1 MFATA
6 YLVWC
11 AVFLIVWLALYVW
24 RPSARRTMLMVSLF
38 ATPLG
43 PLSQYL
49 HVQDYW
55 RPETITGTLLGP
67 EDFIIAFLIGGI
79 TAGFY
84 SFFRNP
90 IHPRQQRSG
99 LWVPVV
105 VAYAL
110 GVLLMYGSFYGLG
123 LSSIAAAFLLL
134 ALFAVVPALMKPW
147 VFKGAVLT
155 GAVFTVFL
163 FVFYVG
169 FFWYYPGIV
178 DAWWF
183 GASGN
188 RLYGV
193 PVEEFVWAFL
203 WGMAA
208 ASGSEVAERIKI

>member
-11 AVFLIVWLALYVW
+11 FVFLCVWLALYAL
-24 RPSARRTMLMVSLF
+24 RPSARRTMLLVSLF

-67 EDFIIAFLIGGI
+67 EDFLIAFLIGGI
-79 TAGFY
+79 SAGIY
-84 SFFRNP
+84 SFFMVERIRTKRTGLLP
-90 IHPRQQRSG
+90 LISG
-99 LWVPVV
+99 VYLVGI
-105 VAYAL
+105 AL
-110 GVLLMYGSFYGLG
+110 LYGSFYILG
-123 LSSIAAAFLLL
+123 LSSMWGAFMLLG
-134 ALFAVVPALMKPW
+134 LFAIVPTVAKPW
-147 VFKGAVLT
+147 VLPGALYT
-155 GAVFTVFL
+155 GIVFMVFL
-163 FVFYVG
+163 SAFYTG

-183 GASGN
+183 GASGE
-188 RLYGV
+188 RLYGI

-208 ASGSEVAERIKI
+208 APGSEVFECVKL